1 MSICRTSPF
10 SSRTK
15 SLREKFASKR
25 SYSESFKDP
34 PASASGATSTA
45 AGAQGPP
52 GPASGLPSSPCV
64 GLGSQSGGSSTDST
78 SGLVMAPS
86 LQEYLPA
93 YTAENAYCSALDINS
108 QQGDPRFPWQRDA
121 AVQCDLKSLALS
133 ASLANASAVI
143 PPTRSSSSD
152 GRPGSVRKPT
162 TFAAASRGGDFN
174 SGTWSDPP
182 TSAASGTSWAPTPPP
197 RRSATSSATPVLQ
210 RALSLER
217 SAARKKTSS
226 LFSAAGLPASQLP
239 ASLQE
244 EGRAAAA
251 AAGGVYVPHHVQ
263 TLSKSPE
270 GGSSPTSRASSQGAT
285 AAASR
290 SSSSPS
296 ETTPPQ
302 TRRPSAA
309 ERRKMCFVRKETNS
323 APNSMDEDVPSPS
336 SSISAASTASSFA
349 SGTGSVASRTSL
361 ASTASAAAVANAAPE
376 RPGYFNFESMQR
388 LLDLSMNVPADRK
401 SFFLEIPSQEGESF
415 HSRS

>member
-34 PASASGATSTA
+34 PASASAATSAAAA
-45 AGAQGPP
+45 AGVPGAP
-52 GPASGLPSSPCV
+52 GPAAGSGRLPSSPCV
-64 GLGSQSGGSSTDST
+64 SLSSGGGSTDSS

-108 QQGDPRFPWQRDA
+108 QQGDPRFPWQRDV
-121 AVQCDLKSLALS
+121 AVQCDLKTLSLS
-133 ASLANASAVI
+133 SSLTQASAA
-143 PPTRSSSSD
+143 TRSSSSE
-152 GRPGSVRKPT
+152 GRLGSLRKPT

-174 SGTWSDPP
+174 SGTWSDPQA
-182 TSAASGTSWAPTPPP
+182 AASGTTSWTPTPPP
-197 RRSATSSATPVLQ
+197 RKSRHRV
-210 RALSLER
+210 
-217 SAARKKTSS
+217 
-226 LFSAAGLPASQLP
+226 LP
-239 ASLQE
+239 ASLHE
-244 EGRAAAA
+244 EGRG
-251 AAGGVYVPHHVQ
+251 AGLYVPHHVQ
-263 TLSKSPE
+263 TLSNSPE
-270 GGSSPTSRASSQGAT
+270 GGSTPTFRGSQGAT
-285 AAASR
+285 ASPSR

-336 SSISAASTASSFA
+336 SSVSAASTASSFL
-349 SGTGSVASRTSL
+349 SGPGSVTSRASL
-361 ASTASAAAVANAAPE
+361 ASTAAAANAAPE

-401 SFFLEIPSQEGESF
+401 SFFLEIPSQEERSTTHRSGLPASGEGNAQLGTPCQSSSF
-415 HSRS
+415 PLQV